1 MEGNENTSGPRDCE
15 INIFLFLLLLML
27 NSSSLNK
34 IINYY
39 FLSLQSIVLFHPL
52 TLNNN
57 KQFSPLNNDGHDLH
71 GTEEVYL

>member
-57 KQFSPLNNDGHDLH
+57 KQISPLNNDGHDLH